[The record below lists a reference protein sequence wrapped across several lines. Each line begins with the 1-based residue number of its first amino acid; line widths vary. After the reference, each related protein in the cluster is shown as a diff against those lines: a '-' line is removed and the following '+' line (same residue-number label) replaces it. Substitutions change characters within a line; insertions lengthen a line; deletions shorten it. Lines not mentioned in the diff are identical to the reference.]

1 MNSIRVKNFKSVV
14 DSKTFE
20 LRPLTVLAGVNSS
33 GKSSLLQA
41 LLLLKQTM
49 DSGSLEVLK
58 TTGPYVVANEPLDL
72 ARSKKRSNTIGIS
85 LNIDAAEFADQGDY
99 TRYANVDGALL
110 KSVDLQIDVTANGKT
125 VLNNLVCTIN
135 YEEGIGSAYI
145 QIRRVQ
151 KAGDYYTIK
160 FTSPLMV
167 GYNSTEKLENMNNCK
182 LSFHSF
188 LPIFAEWI
196 RKGEADTRSIMVMKT
211 LESDLSRYLKK
222 FCFKS
227 CWMSSGAFFILQHST
242 M

>member
-72 ARSKKRSNTIGIS
+72 ARGKKRSNTIGIS
-85 LNIDAAEFADQGDY
+85 LNIDVSEFIDKSDY
-99 TRYANVDGALL
+99 TRFANVNGASL

-135 YEEGIGSAYI
+135 YGNGVESAFI
-145 QIRRVQ
+145 QIKRMQKTRRE
-151 KAGDYYTIK
+151 
-160 FTSPLMV
+160 FR
-167 GYNSTEKLENMNNCK
+167 
-182 LSFHSF
+182 HF
-188 LPIFAEWI
+188 LQCSW
-196 RKGEADTRSIMVMKT
+196 GSV
-211 LESDLSRYLKK
+211 LN
-222 FCFKS
+222 
-227 CWMSSGAFFILQHST
+227 
-242 M
+242 

>member
-1 MNSIRVKNFKSVV
+1 MNSIRVKNFKSVT
-14 DSKTFE
+14 DSRAFE

-72 ARSKKRSNTIGIS
+72 ARGKKRSNTIGIS
-85 LNIDAAEFADQGDY
+85 LSIDAAELADKDDY
-99 TRYANVDGALL
+99 TRYANVDGAVL
-110 KSVDLQIDVTANGKT
+110 KSVNVQIDVTANGKT
-125 VLNNLVCTIN
+125 VLNNLVCTIT
-135 YEEGIGSAYI
+135 YEDGVDSAFI
-145 QIRRVQ
+145 QIRRLQ
-151 KAGDYYTIK
+151 KTGDYYTIK

-167 GYNSTEKLENMNNCK
+167 GFNSNEKLENMSSCK

-188 LPIFAEWI
+188 LPIFAEWT

-211 LESDLSRYLKK
+211 QATTQLLLRML
-222 FCFKS
+222 
-227 CWMSSGAFFILQHST
+227 A
-242 M
+242 